1 MNLRFSLDGF
11 SRVFTKSRSLSLH
24 YMLNMHSDTPLVR
37 FFQRSIKLD
46 ANTIRNLIQP
56 IIMISSAFCLVLCL
70 PSVCVFGVGTI
81 YIYKLDN

>member
-1 MNLRFSLDGF
+1 MVFLAFSPSLE
-11 SRVFTKSRSLSLH
+11 VFR
-24 YMLNMHSDTPLVR
+24 YIMLNMHSDTPLVR

-46 ANTIRNLIQP
+46 ANTIRNLIQA